1 MPDVTSTYLNK
12 FEEFFNAKCK
22 DRLEKLAEFY
32 PEKRSFEVDY
42 KELEEFDIDLADEL
56 INKPYEIISAAEE
69 AIEKMHIVNLNG
81 KVIRPHVRFL
91 NLPSENTVLVKN
103 LNSSLINKFISV
115 EGVVTKITEVKPK
128 LVNAVFEC
136 NHCGRIY
143 SIPQND
149 ESQKLIEPGVCTC
162 ERKSYTLLTEQST
175 FVDIQKMALQE
186 NLEMSKGGEQ
196 TRKITVML
204 EDDLTNFIIPG
215 DKLKITGVLRLKA
228 PKFKKSVYDL
238 IVDCNHVLKVEKEF
252 EELEL
257 TEEEEREIIELSK
270 EPKLYE
276 KIVNSIA
283 PSIYGHREIKEAI
296 ALQLFGGTPGKV
308 KSDGMRIRS
317 DMHILLIGDP
327 GVAKSQLLQYVD
339 NLAPKSIYVSG
350 KSSSAAGLT
359 ATAEKDEFAE
369 GGWTLK
375 AGALV
380 LAAGGM
386 ALIDE
391 FDKMSD
397 EDRSSMHD
405 AMETQEIHV
414 AKAGM
419 IATFK
424 ANASIL
430 AAANPKFGRFDP
442 LTPPAE
448 QFNIP
453 PTLISRFDLIFPI
466 RDELDVKKDE
476 ELAEH
481 ILTSHFTS
489 GVKLKKDYDKQAI
502 EEAEKRVKPDIEPEL
517 LRSYIAYAR
526 SHIKPVLTPEAI
538 DRIKN
543 FYLELRKMGEKSGS
557 IPITARYLEGIVRL
571 AEASAKGR
579 LSSTVDFE
587 DAERAIKL
595 MTFSLKSIGVDP
607 ETGKMDVD
615 IIAIGTPKS
624 KTDKIKTIYR
634 LVKKIASEKGEASKE
649 DLIEQAKA
657 SNIKAEDVEEIL
669 SQLKRNGDIYSPRNG
684 IYKPTG
690 GK

>member
-1 MPDVTSTYLNK
+1 MVDVTNTYLAK
-12 FEEFFNAKCK
+12 FEEFFVVKCK

-32 PEKRSFEVDY
+32 PEKRSFEIDY
-42 KELEEFDIDLADEL
+42 RELEEFDIDLADEL
-56 INKPYEIISAAEE
+56 INKPYDLINAAEE
-69 AIEKMHIVNLNG
+69 AIEKMHLVNLNG
-81 KVIRPHVRFL
+81 LVIHPHVRFF
-91 NLPSENTVLVKN
+91 NLPSENVVLVKN

-143 SIPQND
+143 NIPQND

-162 ERKSYTLLTEQST
+162 DRKSYTLLTEQSSFIDT
-175 FVDIQKMALQE
+175 QKMALQE

-196 TRKITVML
+196 TRKVTILL
-204 EDDLTNFIIPG
+204 EDDLTNFITPG
-215 DKLKITGVLRLKA
+215 NKLRITGILRLKA
-228 PKFKKSVYDL
+228 PKYKKSVYDL
-238 IVDCNHVLKVEKEF
+238 VIDCNHVSKIEKEF

-257 TEEEEREIIELSK
+257 TEDEKKQIIALSK
-270 EPKLYE
+270 DPKLYD
-276 KIVNSIA
+276 KIVGSIA
-283 PSIYGHREIKEAI
+283 PSIYGHTEIKEAI

-308 KSDGMRIRS
+308 KSDGIKIRP

-327 GVAKSQLLQYVD
+327 GVAKSQLLKYVD
-339 NLAPKSIYVSG
+339 GLAPKSIYTSG

-359 ATAEKDEFAE
+359 ATAEKDEFAD

-380 LAAGGM
+380 LAAGGI

-391 FDKMSD
+391 FDKMSE
-397 EDRSSMHD
+397 EDRSSMHE
-405 AMETQEIHV
+405 AMESQEIHV

-424 ANASIL
+424 ANTSIL

-442 LTPPAE
+442 FSLPAE

-466 RDELDVKKDE
+466 RDELDVKKDT

-481 ILTSHFTS
+481 ILVSHFTS
-489 GVKLKKDYDKQAI
+489 GVKLQKDYDKETVAKA
-502 EEAEKRVKPDIEPEL
+502 EERVKPDIEPEL
-517 LRSYIAYAR
+517 LRDYIAYAR
-526 SHIKPVLTPEAI
+526 SHVTPVLTSEAI

-543 FYLELRKMGEKSGS
+543 FYLELRKLGEKSGS

-579 LSSTVDFE
+579 LSNTVDFE

-595 MTFSLKSIGVDP
+595 MSFSLKSIGVDP
-607 ETGKMDVD
+607 ETGRMDIDV
-615 IIAIGTPKS
+615 IATGSSKS
-624 KTDKIKTIYR
+624 KTDKIKTVYR
-634 LVKKIASEKGEASKE
+634 LVKKLNTENGEASKE
-649 DLIEQAKA
+649 AIIEEAK
-657 SNIKAEDVEEIL
+657 NNNVKPEDVEEIL
-669 SQLKRNGDIYSPRNG
+669 SKLKRSGEIYSPKYG
-684 IYKPTG
+684 VYKPTG
-690 GK
+690 EK

>member
-1 MPDVTSTYLNK
+1 MPDVTNTYVNK
-12 FEEFFNAKCK
+12 FEEFFTIKAK

-56 INKPYEIISAAEE
+56 INKPYELIDAAEE
-69 AIEKMHIVNLNG
+69 AIRKMHLVNLNG
-81 KVIRPHVRFL
+81 KVISPHVRFM
-91 NLPSENTVLVKN
+91 NLPSENVLLIRD
-103 LNSSLINKFISV
+103 LNSSFINKFISV

-128 LVNAVFEC
+128 IKNAVFEC

-143 SIPQND
+143 TIPQDD
-149 ESQKLIEPGVCTC
+149 ESQKLNEPGVCTC
-162 ERKSYTLLTEQST
+162 GRKSYTLLTEQSE
-175 FVDIQKMALQE
+175 FVDTQKMSLQE
-186 NLEMSKGGEQ
+186 NLEASKGGDQ
-196 TRKITVML
+196 TRKIDIFL
-204 EDDLTNFIIPG
+204 RDDLTNKIIPG
-215 DKLKITGVLRLKA
+215 DKLRITGILRLKA
-228 PKFKKSVYDL
+228 PKYKLSVYDL
-238 IVDCNHVLKVEKEF
+238 VIDCNHVTKVEKEF
-252 EELEL
+252 EEIEL
-257 TEEEEREIIELSK
+257 TEEEEKQIIELSK
-270 EPKLYE
+270 DPDLYK
-276 KIVNSIA
+276 KIVRSIA
-283 PSIYGHREIKEAI
+283 PSIYGHEEIKEAI

-308 KSDGMRIRS
+308 KSDGMKIRP

-327 GVAKSQLLQYVD
+327 GVAKSQLLKYVD
-339 NLAPKSIYVSG
+339 NLAPKSIYASG

-359 ATAEKDEFAE
+359 ATAEKDDYGE

-397 EDRSSMHD
+397 EDRSSMHE

-419 IATFK
+419 IADFK

-442 LTPPAE
+442 NVLPAE

-466 RDELDVKKDE
+466 RDELDAKKDA

-481 ILTSHFTS
+481 ILTSHYTS
-489 GVKLKKDYDKQAI
+489 GMRLQRDYDKKEVEKA
-502 EEAEKRVKPDIEPEL
+502 EERVKPDIEPDF
-517 LRSYIAYAR
+517 LRKYIAYAR
-526 SHIKPVLTPEAI
+526 SHVKPVLTPEAI
-538 DRIKN
+538 NRIKE
-543 FYLELRKMGEKSGS
+543 FYLDLRKAGENGS
-557 IPITARYLEGIVRL
+557 VPITARYLEGIVRL

-587 DAERAIKL
+587 DAERAIRL
-595 MTFSLKSIGVDP
+595 MRYSLRSIGVDP
-607 ETGKMDVD
+607 ETGRIDID
-615 IIAIGTPKS
+615 IIATGTSKS
-624 KTDKIKTIYR
+624 KVDKVKTIYR
-634 LVKKIASEKGEASKE
+634 IIKELNASRGEAKKE
-649 DLIEQAKA
+649 DV
-657 SNIKAEDVEEIL
+657 VEEAKLKNIRL
-669 SQLKRNGDIYSPRNG
+669 DDIDEIISQLKRNGDIYSPRYG
-684 IYKPTG
+684 VYKLTG
-690 GK
+690 EK